1 METTK
6 SKLDVKALVARANEK
21 AKAVNESVE
30 KVQAIKETFRMIPGF
45 SKYEFNGNIVRNA
58 KTKNI
63 ISFKTGRTKYQLTND
78 SDESKNLS
86 KDEIKAL
93 FPAEKIVDMQDPSS
107 VKATI
112 FYKKR
117 DLEESGPIEKKTVS
131 KIIKERKKK
140 EAKPKKEKVIKEK
153 VVVENVS
160 VKDLTKEDIMKM
172 DSKMN
177 KKIYL
182 LHLKGCSNKEIH
194 ELTKSPMPTISR
206 DIWRFKKGIT
216 TL

>member
-6 SKLDVKALVARANEK
+6 PKLDVKALVAKAN
-21 AKAVNESVE
+21 AKVKSVKESTE
-30 KVQAIKETFRMIPGF
+30 KVQSIKETFRIIPGF

-63 ISFKTGRTKYQLTND
+63 ISMKTGMTKYQLTNN
-78 SDESKNLS
+78 SEESKNLS

-93 FPAEKIVDMQDPSS
+93 FPAEKVMS
-107 VKATI
+107 
-112 FYKKR
+112 
-117 DLEESGPIEKKTVS
+117 EESGSINKKVVQ
-131 KIIKERKKK
+131 KIVNERKKK
-140 EAKPKKEKVIKEK
+140 EVKPEVKETFCADAL
-153 VVVENVS
+153 N
-160 VKDLTKEDIMKM
+160 KDEILKM
-172 DSKMN
+172 DCKMN

-194 ELTKSPMPTISR
+194 DLTKSPMPTISR